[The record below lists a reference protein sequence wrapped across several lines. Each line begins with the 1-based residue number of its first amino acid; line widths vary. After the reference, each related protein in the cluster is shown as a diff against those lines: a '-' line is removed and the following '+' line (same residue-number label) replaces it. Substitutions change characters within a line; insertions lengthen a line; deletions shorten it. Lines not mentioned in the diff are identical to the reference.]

1 MYPFLFQAA
10 SFHIQDMETVGS
22 ISQYIPHVDK
32 VGLITAFY
40 QVQGISYNF
49 VAVQDITSKDKEVKF
64 KSDDDYARYEH
75 YKMQLDGNEKKT
87 IDEFEHDM
95 FKFSIKRKFTKI
107 VVKQLLQGHY
117 MVFAA
122 GIYPHGTVIPKQS
135 KARSLL
141 VFHDFAPA

>member
-1 MYPFLFQAA
+1 
-10 SFHIQDMETVGS
+10 METLNKT
-22 ISQYIPHVDK
+22 SQYIPHVDK
-32 VGLITAFY
+32 LGFITAFY

-64 KSDDDYARYEH
+64 QSDDDYARYVH
-75 YKMQLDGNEKKT
+75 YKMHLDENEKTT
-87 IDEFEHDM
+87 IDAFEQDM
-95 FKFSIKRKFTKI
+95 FKFGKNKKITKI

-135 KARSLL
+135 EARSLL
-141 VFHDFAPA
+141 VFHDFAPV